1 MFTLPITTP
10 KQPEK
15 LERFCGCGKQL
26 SYYNDDD
33 KCFACQKGGKSMSE
47 LNELFA
53 KMVAG
58 TLCLMLIAG
67 CKTTEQPSIPSAT
80 LTRSP
85 IIIPEIT
92 DQSAPDFG
100 PSSDAFTS
108 QVPECF
114 PVQYRSWSPEETPTC
129 IEKMREARIKS
140 RGVEMTYGEYEA
152 ARDLEGLLF
161 K

>member
-1 MFTLPITTP
+1 
-10 KQPEK
+10 
-15 LERFCGCGKQL
+15 LELLKKKPSKNEIRFCGCGKEL
-26 SYYNDDD
+26 SYYNDEK

-58 TLCLMLIAG
+58 ALCLVLIAG

-92 DQSAPDFG
+92 DMSAPDFG
-100 PSSDAFTS
+100 SSSDAFMS

-114 PVQYRSWSPEETPTC
+114 PVQYKPWTPEQAPGC
-129 IEKMREARIKS
+129 YQKMREARIKS
-140 RGVEMTYGEYEA
+140 QGVEMTYGEYQA

>member
-1 MFTLPITTP
+1 V
-10 KQPEK
+10 
-15 LERFCGCGKQL
+15 R
-26 SYYNDDD
+26 
-33 KCFACQKGGKSMSE
+33 E

-100 PSSDAFTS
+100 SSSDAFMS

-114 PVQYRSWSPEETPTC
+114 PVQYRAWTPQEAPAC
-129 IEKMREARIKS
+129 IDRMRQVRIKS
-140 RGVEMTYGEYEA
+140 QGVEMTYGEYEA

>member
-1 MFTLPITTP
+1 MT
-10 KQPEK
+10 Q
-15 LERFCGCGKQL
+15 
-26 SYYNDDD
+26 
-33 KCFACQKGGKSMSE
+33 

-58 TLCLMLIAG
+58 TICLMLIAG

-85 IIIPEIT
+85 IILPEIT
-92 DQSAPDFG
+92 DMSAPDYG
-100 PSSDAFTS
+100 SSSSAFMS

-114 PVQYRSWSPEETPTC
+114 PVQYRSWSPEEAPTC
-129 IEKMREARIKS
+129 IEKMRQARIKS
-140 RGVEMTYGEYEA
+140 QGVEMTYGEYEA